1 MVAANSLDT
10 HNDRVGPLPIT
21 VPQVHVDPVHRR
33 GRRGALQPFGLPWK
47 AAETADAGTAVVGER
62 FAWLED
68 VILHPHVL
76 STVCNRLG
84 LSELP

>member
-33 GRRGALQPFGLPWK
+33 GRRGALQPFGLP
-47 AAETADAGTAVVGER
+47 
-62 FAWLED
+62 
-68 VILHPHVL
+68 
-76 STVCNRLG
+76 
-84 LSELP
+84 